1 MYSTEMSFDC
11 RKLQG
16 SKDECNRLGEQLR
29 QIQTSCDN
37 QKSEMD
43 SLLGSVK
50 ILQAEKAES
59 EAKLICSQT
68 EIERLNLELKNFKV
82 TRISKEVSS
91 VFFIL
96 YVCLIVL
103 GKYHNPNIIA
113 GPKRRNCYR
122 KF

>member
-91 VFFIL
+91 VLFYFYTI
-96 YVCLIVL
+96 CMPDCSWKI
-103 GKYHNPNIIA
+103 P
-113 GPKRRNCYR
+113 
-122 KF
+122 

>member
-1 MYSTEMSFDC
+1 MYSIEMSFDC
-11 RKLQG
+11 RKLQ
-16 SKDECNRLGEQLR
+16 SSEDERNRLGEQLR
-29 QIQTSCDN
+29 QIQTCCDN

-82 TRISKEVSS
+82 TRISKEVSQ
-91 VFFIL
+91 V
-96 YVCLIVL
+96 
-103 GKYHNPNIIA
+103 
-113 GPKRRNCYR
+113 
-122 KF
+122 